1 MNRPNLLSLA
11 AAAVLLSIASS
22 EALAQYAP
30 QYGPPEY
37 CPPQQY
43 GGPPQQYGG
52 PPQQY
57 GGPALFQMPQ
67 SHCQSHYQPPTIDHY
82 VEKAPPLWDQ
92 NRPIEH
98 FLHEVT
104 SRSWMRLEFM
114 QWSFQDPSGG
124 VIGSA
129 VSGLQYVPPN
139 QSLEGVDVPIDIN
152 DNLNGGNSVGQ
163 TLFPQS
169 SSLNLIDTPGLR
181 GTLGVAMNGG
191 DLELSFFG
199 FQQKSDV
206 LAYNNI
212 AGART
217 INAAVVAA
225 AGGAATGVA
234 IDPAIGTTINP
245 NYAIPLLT
253 DGVVTDVA
261 GLNALIFDDTF
272 QARFSSQLWGTEL
285 TFLTDR
291 YVPGEGFGFQWL
303 GGIRYTNLDETYS
316 IHGTYDGG
324 LAVADHTTDINS
336 AVINNFYGPEGGA
349 RLSYVT
355 RWFTLSAT
363 PRVMLGLNDYTSTVS
378 SNPLGTGSTS
388 YRRQTT
394 DFGSIT
400 QLNLAAEV
408 HLNSKFSVYGGY
420 DFMWIPRVSR
430 PNENIY
436 YNSTSTATG
445 FAPDIRQNVNLS
457 TFSANGFSLGAVFR
471 Y

>member
-43 GGPPQQYGG
+43 GGPP
-52 PPQQY
+52 
-57 GGPALFQMPQ
+57 LLQMP
-67 SHCQSHYQPPTIDHY
+67 QSHYQPPIVDHY
-82 VEKAPPLWDQ
+82 VAKAPPLWDQ

-114 QWSFQDPSGG
+114 QWSYQDPGGG
-124 VIGSA
+124 VIGSS

-139 QSLEGVDVPIDIN
+139 QSLEGIDVPVDIN
-152 DNLNGGNSVGQ
+152 NNLNGGNSAGQ

-169 SSLNLIDTPGLR
+169 NSLDLLDTPGIR

-199 FQQKSDV
+199 FQQKSDIMSFG
-206 LAYNNI
+206 NI
-212 AGART
+212 SGARE

-225 AGGAATGVA
+225 AGGAATGVVV
-234 IDPAIGTTINP
+234 DPTIGTTINP

-261 GLNALIFDDTF
+261 ALNSLIFDKTF
-272 QARFSSQLWGTEL
+272 RAKFSSQLWGSEL

-303 GGIRYTNLDETYS
+303 GGIRYTNLDENYYV
-316 IHGTYDGG
+316 HGTYDGG
-324 LAVADHTTDINS
+324 AAVPDRTTDINS
-336 AVINNFYGPEGGA
+336 AVINNLYGPEAGA
-349 RLSYVT
+349 RFSYVT

-363 PRVMLGLNDYTSTVS
+363 PRVMLGLNDYTATVS
-378 SNPLGTGSTS
+378 ANPLGTGWTS
-388 YRRQTT
+388 YDTRKTE
-394 DFGSIT
+394 FGT
-400 QLNLAAEV
+400 VAQLNLAGEV
-408 HLNSKFSVYGGY
+408 HLNSKFSIYGGY
-420 DFMWIPRVSR
+420 DFMWIPRISR
-430 PNENIY
+430 PNENIVY
-436 YNSTSTATG
+436 SSTNTATG
-445 FAPDIRQNVNLS
+445 FTPDIRQNVN
-457 TFSANGFSLGAVFR
+457 FSNFAANGFSLGAVFR